1 MKEMKDE
8 KPTDYR
14 VFFIVGTSLIAMG
27 ISLMS
32 AVGPAFIKIILGG
45 GVAFMAIGLANRDKW
60 AKSKR
65 ETI

>member
-8 KPTDYR
+8 KTTDYR
-14 VFFIVGTSLIAMG
+14 GFFILGTSLIAVG

-32 AVGPAFIKIILGG
+32 AVGPAFICFLGC
-45 GVAFMAIGLANRDKW
+45 GVVFMAIGLADKDKW
-60 AKSKR
+60 RKSKR